1 MINFLAPMDDVYL
14 TNSLVMVMMTVAIIP
29 MKMVVHSGTNTR
41 KKEY

>member
-14 TNSLVMVMMTVAIIP
+14 INSLVMVMMTVAIVP
-29 MKMVVHSGTNTR
+29 MKMVVRSSTNTR